1 MRADGGTRDIASAA
15 ADDRGSVLILGVGL
29 TAVVLALLMVVMDVV
44 AVALRQH
51 DADLVAD
58 AAARAAAQ
66 AVDPA
71 RYYRSG
77 STARVPLDPVAAR
90 GRARD
95 FVSRS
100 GTWSLGSVTV
110 TGDVV
115 TVTVT
120 TDLPLPASGWW
131 SGRVITVRGAGAAE
145 LRRQ

>member
-1 MRADGGTRDIASAA
+1 MWWRWRCAS
-15 ADDRGSVLILGVGL
+15 
-29 TAVVLALLMVVMDVV
+29 T
-44 AVALRQH
+44 

-58 AAARAAAQ
+58 AAAQSRG
-66 AVDPA
+66 PGGGSA

-77 STARVPLDPVAAR
+77 STARLPLDPVAAR